1 MDYSK
6 YFENNNNAQRKT
18 SMKNAREKKATKNNN
33 RCNTPL
39 QCQLEPRQCC
49 DGFNQL
55 QVERKD
61 CSKIGSLILRPTW
74 SATNKWNKIAKTY
87 KKQ

>member
-1 MDYSK
+1 MILNLFNISKMDYSK
-6 YFENNNNAQRKT
+6 YFENNNAQRQT

-39 QCQLEPRQCC
+39 QCQLEPRQC

-55 QVERKD
+55 QVETKD
-61 CSKIGSLILRPTW
+61 CSKMDH
-74 SATNKWNKIAKTY
+74 
-87 KKQ
+87 